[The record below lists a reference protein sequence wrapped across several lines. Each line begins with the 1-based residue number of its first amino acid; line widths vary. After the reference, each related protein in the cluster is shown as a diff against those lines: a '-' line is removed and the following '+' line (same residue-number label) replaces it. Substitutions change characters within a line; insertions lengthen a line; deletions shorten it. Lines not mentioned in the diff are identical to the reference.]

1 MIAREYF
8 TLTGNTFT
16 REYKVDDT
24 LLPNA
29 YIGVVALAVNP
40 LGSTRSYAVGY
51 GEIIADV
58 TQKQAIL
65 TLTPDKLAYKN
76 RESVTLDMTLSDR
89 SGNPLQGEVAVMVV
103 DESLIRLL

>member
-29 YIGVVALAVNP
+29 YIGVVALAPMNS
-40 LGSTRSYAVGY
+40 GSTRSYAVGY
-51 GEIIADV
+51 GEILADA
-58 TQKQAIL
+58 TQKEAIL

-76 RESVTLDMTLSDR
+76 RESVTLDMTFSDR
-89 SGNPLQGEVAVMVV
+89 SGNPLQ
-103 DESLIRLL
+103 